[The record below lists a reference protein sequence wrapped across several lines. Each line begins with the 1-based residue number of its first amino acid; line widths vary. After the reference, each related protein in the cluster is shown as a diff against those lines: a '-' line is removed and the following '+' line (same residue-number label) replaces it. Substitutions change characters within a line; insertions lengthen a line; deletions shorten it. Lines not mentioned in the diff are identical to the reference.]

1 LRSLVVPR
9 GSLGSHPRDAIILH
23 SSPDYGDLIER
34 ETTLVCV
41 ARSVYHKTHQTFAD
55 PDSTGPSQAAR
66 ERS

>member
-1 LRSLVVPR
+1 LGLVVPR